1 MRGRPMAASI
11 VTTLLLGSVND
22 CTVDRVRLSSCH
34 SRRTSAASSARG
46 SRFMGVLGPA
56 VARLRGAR
64 MCGPG
69 RRYGVRVFGPG
80 RLYGVRAF
88 GPSRLCGVRAFGLQP
103 QALEQLAIALHVGIA
118 RREELLTVEDRIRAG
133 EETQRLGLIAHFLA

>member
-1 MRGRPMAASI
+1 MRGRPMAACI
-11 VTTLLLGSVND
+11 VTTRLLGSVND

-64 MCGPG
+64 VSGPG

-80 RLYGVRAF
+80 
-88 GPSRLCGVRAFGLQP
+88 RLCGVRAFGLQP

-118 RREELLTVEDRIRAG
+118 RREELLTVEDRIR
-133 EETQRLGLIAHFLA
+133 